1 MAKITILFGL
11 LLIVLGVV
19 GYVGT
24 GWKAPTA
31 LIPMYVGIVFTI
43 LGFLARRGSQKKRM
57 TVMHIAVTLGALG
70 FLGTVLSIWKFIQ
83 MEVGHAVVRPI
94 AVEDQAV
101 FSVMML
107 IYVLLCVRSFIKAR
121 RTPPIEGTGQQ
132 QPSQA
137 AS

>member
-1 MAKITILFGL
+1 MPKVTILFGL

-24 GWKAPTA
+24 GWQAPTA

-57 TVMHIAVTLGALG
+57 LVMHIAVTLAALC
-70 FLGTVLSIWKFIQ
+70 FLVTSLSIWYFIR
-83 MEVGHAVVRPI
+83 MEMGHAVVRPI

-121 RTPPIEGTGQQ
+121 RTPPMEGGGQAS
-132 QPSQA
+132 QP

>member
-1 MAKITILFGL
+1 MAKVTLLFGL
-11 LLIVLGVV
+11 LLIVMGVV

-31 LIPMYVGIVFTI
+31 LIPTYFGIVFAI

-57 TVMHIAVTLGALG
+57 TVMHIAVTLGLLG
-70 FLGTVLSIWKFIQ
+70 FLGTALSIWDFIQ
-83 MEVGHAVVRPI
+83 MKRGHAMARPI
-94 AVEDQAV
+94 AVEDKAV

-121 RTPPIEGTGQQ
+121 RQTI
-132 QPSQA
+132 
-137 AS
+137 ASA

>member
-1 MAKITILFGL
+1 MAKVTILFGL
-11 LLIVLGVV
+11 LLIVLGVY

-24 GWKAPTA
+24 GWQAPTA

-57 TVMHIAVTLGALG
+57 TVMHIAVTLGLLG
-70 FLGTVLSIWKFIQ
+70 FLGTALSIWKFIR
-83 MEVGHAVVRPI
+83 METGHPMVRPI
-94 AVEDQAV
+94 AVEDQAF

-107 IYVLLCVRSFIKAR
+107 IYVLLCVRSFIRAR
-121 RTPPIEGTGQQ
+121 RNPPADGGDQ
-132 QPSQA
+132 QA

>member
-1 MAKITILFGL
+1 MAKVTILFGL

-31 LIPMYVGIVFTI
+31 LIPMYFGIVFTI
-43 LGFLARRGSQKKRM
+43 LGFLARSGSQKKRM
-57 TVMHIAVTLGALG
+57 MVMHIAVTLGLLG
-70 FLGTVLSIWKFIQ
+70 FLGTVVSIWKFIQ
-83 MEVGHAVVRPI
+83 MEMGRPMVRPI
-94 AVEDQAV
+94 AIEDQAV

-121 RTPPIEGTGQQ
+121 RARVGEQ
-132 QPSQA
+132 QPT